1 MWLYLFVCLFAV
13 IPQVASHSFC
23 RGLNCLSDQCLPT
36 GECLNGCN
44 PGFLLTK
51 QRRCVRACTI
61 TCRTCAGYDDCRE
74 CNVGYFGPA
83 CEKTCGE
90 GCLHSVCNKES
101 GICLRGC
108 IQDRGYVTEKC
119 VFGGIAEGEM
129 FIYICIG
136 IAATALVVVFV
147 VVVVVLILRCRNK
160 NRYMP
165 VLVESQEDF
174 GTK

>member
-1 MWLYLFVCLFAV
+1 MSSWLY
-13 IPQVASHSFC
+13 
-23 RGLNCLSDQCLPT
+23 T
-36 GECLNGCN
+36 
-44 PGFLLTK
+44 
-51 QRRCVRACTI
+51 
-61 TCRTCAGYDDCRE
+61 
-74 CNVGYFGPA
+74 
-83 CEKTCGE
+83 
-90 GCLHSVCNKES
+90 
-101 GICLRGC
+101 
-108 IQDRGYVTEKC
+108 DRGYVTEKC